1 MMLPLALNTVGLI
14 GTGMGL
20 PWPCF
25 SRGLGSNVA
34 KERLGKVLPDRDAA
48 GSVGCCDAMF
58 GGQFCEVIERSLQFV
73 GVRFATD
80 CHDKHASD
88 SLLAGRAVGN
98 Q

>member
-1 MMLPLALNTVGLI
+1 
-14 GTGMGL
+14 
-20 PWPCF
+20 
-25 SRGLGSNVA
+25 
-34 KERLGKVLPDRDAA
+34 
-48 GSVGCCDAMF
+48 MF

-80 CHDKHASD
+80 CHDKHAAD